1 MSNIRSLFLTQ
12 YHKCIT
18 LETAIMGANP
28 ITTVAA
34 TKFIVRTNVSQALK
48 KYVSEE
54 LHCF

>member
-1 MSNIRSLFLTQ
+1 
-12 YHKCIT
+12 
-18 LETAIMGANP
+18 MGVNP

-54 LHCF
+54 FHCFKKYNEIFYTRI